1 MRGKAATKRKINPDS
16 KYQLVE
22 IAKFIN
28 YVMRRGKKTV
38 ATKIVYDSLENIFKK
53 TKKDPIETFK
63 LAIKNVSPIVEV
75 KSRRIGGANYQ
86 IPIPT
91 QPSRRFILASR
102 WIIESA
108 KSKKG
113 KKMSEKLAEELIEA
127 SQGQGNAIKK
137 KNDIYRMAEANKAFA
152 HFARY

>member
-1 MRGKAATKRKINPDS
+1 MRGKAAPKRKINPDS

-127 SQGQGNAIKK
+127 SQGKGNAIKK